1 MEKQIFLLLKK
12 YYIRFDENKFNKLL
26 TLKKPDEIYSI
37 FQKLWKKEHGG
48 LFKLGESFTPPEILP
63 YVKDDKI
70 IITDTGSN
78 SIRFH
83 KLYIKKLN
91 QLILDNKN
99 DYINLDFS
107 NNFGGK
113 PQVMI
118 AGLLPIFNN
127 CNISTLSYYY
137 DKSGGKHRDIIR
149 MDNKII
155 CISNNRAYSIG
166 TKKICKLST
175 INIYFNNYTISSAE
189 QAIICLLSL
198 SNNVKINLFGKK
210 SGGYTTV
217 NKYIQLSDMYG
228 IEIPIGYMGTK
239 TKIYYN
245 GIN

>member
-1 MEKQIFLLLKK
+1 MEKQIFIFLKK
-12 YYIRFDENKFNKLL
+12 YYFHFNEKKFSKLL
-26 TLKKPDEIYSI
+26 SCKTDEETFDT

-63 YVKDDKI
+63 YIKDNKI

-78 SIRFH
+78 SIKFH

-91 QLILDNKN
+91 QLIIDNKN
-99 DYINLDFS
+99 NYINLDFS

-127 CNISTLSYYY
+127 FNVSTLSYYY
-137 DKSGGKHRDIIR
+137 DKSDNKHRDIIR
-149 MDNKII
+149 MNNKII

-166 TKKICKLST
+166 TKKICKVST

-228 IEIPIGYMGTK
+228 IEIPLGYMGTK

-245 GIN
+245 GIY